1 MRSNEVELL
10 KPPLEE
16 LTILISEIATDAD
29 FVAVAAQLRPRLNG
43 VVRWEGM
50 SAEERG
56 IVQSLLRIKESR
68 PEGLYGPLLVRLL
81 AAFERYV
88 RTLIVWTVER
98 RNAAADKYDE
108 LSPTI
113 ANRNRILT
121 GRVLASAELPDHLV
135 FDIPALIE
143 NLATCKA
150 GGSFRLNAGV
160 FSAGIA
166 GCSPKHLDTAL
177 EYVDIND
184 CWDSVGKDAQL
195 SAILGTKGARLTGTG
210 AKDKLKELSR
220 LRNHLAHGGD
230 GAPLITETDL
240 RDAIT
245 FITAFSKALEDLV
258 LANVK
263 SK

>member
-1 MRSNEVELL
+1 M
-10 KPPLEE
+10 KPPREE
-16 LTILISEIATDAD
+16 LTILIGEIATDTD

-43 VVRWEGM
+43 VIRWEGLGN
-50 SAEERG
+50 EQRD
-56 IVQSLLRIKESR
+56 IVQSFLRIKESR

-88 RTLIVWTVER
+88 RTLIVWAVEH
-98 RNAAADKYDE
+98 RNAAAGKYED

-121 GRVLASAELPDHLV
+121 GRVLASAEVPDHLV

-150 GGSFRLNAGV
+150 GGSGSFRLNAGV

-166 GCSPKHLDTAL
+166 GCSPKHLDKAL

-184 CWDSVGKDAQL
+184 CWDSIGKDTKL
-195 SAILGTKGARLTGTG
+195 STILGTKGARPTGTG

-220 LRNHLAHGGD
+220 LRNQLAHGGD
-230 GAPLITETDL
+230 GAPLISETDL

-245 FITAFSKALEDLV
+245 FIGAFSKALEDHV
-258 LANVK
+258 LANI
-263 SK
+263 

>member
-1 MRSNEVELL
+1 MLGEI
-10 KPPLEE
+10 
-16 LTILISEIATDAD
+16 TIDAD
-29 FVAVAAQLRPRLNG
+29 FVTMAAQLRPRLNG
-43 VVRWEGM
+43 VVRWEGIGDD
-50 SAEERG
+50 EKG
-56 IVQSLLRIKESR
+56 IVQSFLRIKESR

-88 RTLIVWTVER
+88 RALVVWTVDR
-98 RNAAADKYDE
+98 RNQAAKKYED

-113 ANRNRILT
+113 TSRNRILT

-150 GGSFRLNAGV
+150 GGAFRLNTTV
-160 FSAGIA
+160 FTFGIA
-166 GCSPKHLDTAL
+166 GCSPKHLDIAL
-177 EYVDIND
+177 EYVDIGD
-184 CWDSVGKDAQL
+184 CWDSLGRDVQL
-195 SAILGTKGARLTGTG
+195 SSILGTKGARPTGTG
-210 AKDKLKELSR
+210 AKDKLKELTR

-230 GAPLITETDL
+230 GTPHISETDL
-240 RDAIT
+240 RDAIM

-263 SK
+263 S

>member
-1 MRSNEVELL
+1 M

-16 LTILISEIATDAD
+16 LTTLLREIATDAD

-43 VVRWEGM
+43 VIRWDGIG
-50 SAEERG
+50 AEERG
-56 IVQSLLRIKESR
+56 IVQSFLRIKESR

-88 RTLIVWTVER
+88 RTLIVWTVDR
-98 RNAAADKYDE
+98 RNDVAGKYED
-108 LSPTI
+108 LSPKL

-143 NLATCKA
+143 NLATCKTGGA
-150 GGSFRLNAGV
+150 GPFRLNSTV

-177 EYVDIND
+177 EHVDIDD
-184 CWDSVGKDAQL
+184 CWDSVGKDAKL
-195 SAILGTKGARLTGTG
+195 STILGTKGARPTGTG

-230 GAPLITETDL
+230 GTPLISENEL
-240 RDAIT
+240 RDAIA
-245 FITAFSKALEDLV
+245 FIGAFSKALEDIV
-258 LANVK
+258 VANVA
-263 SK
+263 S